1 MWVGLQSRRLGKRLI
16 FQPLPKGRSVK
27 EFWVAGK
34 RHFRRK
40 LRGVALGAVL
50 AGLPLLVGCWPFPV
64 PPEPTDLAARLEA
77 FPTRQLG
84 FEAPIEIR
92 WNDHQVPYIFAQ
104 NDHDAAYA
112 LGLVHAHLRLG
123 QMAIMRQ
130 IAEARLAEV
139 IGPEGVKVDRGLLM
153 LDLKKVARQS
163 VREMSPASKAWAEA
177 FVAGINAY
185 QSSAKELPYEFEA
198 LGLRQERWTVEDI
211 FELVHLSGVDITWLR
226 WSALLPLRET
236 DHWPEIWAEAQK
248 GRSTSPVSFPVDRA
262 ALAKPVTGPAV
273 GERGAGFLGLLK
285 MVSKAG
291 SNSYALGP
299 DKTASK
305 GAIIA
310 SDPHIG
316 LMLPN
321 FYLLV
326 GVKTPDFEA
335 VGLMAPGQPIFSVGR
350 NAHVGWG
357 QTNLIGAASDL
368 IDVSDL
374 PAEEIDTD
382 IYRVK
387 VRFLPA
393 QEVSVRRTAYGPI
406 ISDLDVIDAGDAQI
420 ALKWMGQEPSDEI
433 GAGLKVLKS
442 KDWASFQDAFEAHAL
457 PSQNVT
463 FADDQG
469 NVGAL
474 VAAHLPKRAP
484 KDAYAFLRKPEV
496 VLEEWQEK
504 VTSAALPRV
513 FNPKEGFVA
522 SANNRPTKDAHQLIS
537 YFYGAPDRIFR
548 LQSVLDAAREVT
560 VEDVKL
566 LQQDTFMLSSLE
578 FRDRLVSAIDQANV
592 KTASPALALIRQWDG
607 HYDAGSGGALAFEAF
622 FGPFASSL
630 YSLEGRQAEFD
641 ALQDS
646 GDLKWGAMAVLEAA
660 PPEVL
665 RDLVSAALVHA
676 DEAVETYKTWGGMHR
691 LRLAHPFALVPDVD
705 QAFFKID
712 LPAGGSAETLMKTS
726 HSPTTKK
733 HGSLFGSQSRHVSD
747 MSTLDENYFVLL
759 GGQDGWVNSSTFAD
773 QLDLWQSGDYIQ
785 MPLSDEKIAREFSH
799 SVKFD

>member
-1 MWVGLQSRRLGKRLI
+1 
-16 FQPLPKGRSVK
+16 
-27 EFWVAGK
+27 
-34 RHFRRK
+34 
-40 LRGVALGAVL
+40 
-50 AGLPLLVGCWPFPV
+50 
-64 PPEPTDLAARLEA
+64 
-77 FPTRQLG
+77 
-84 FEAPIEIR
+84 
-92 WNDHQVPYIFAQ
+92 
-104 NDHDAAYA
+104 
-112 LGLVHAHLRLG
+112 
-123 QMAIMRQ
+123 
-130 IAEARLAEV
+130 
-139 IGPEGVKVDRGLLM
+139 
-153 LDLKKVARQS
+153 
-163 VREMSPASKAWAEA
+163 A
-177 FVAGINAY
+177 FVAGLNAY
-185 QSSAKELPYEFEA
+185 QSSAEELPYEFEA
-198 LGLRQERWTVEDI
+198 LGLRRERWTVEDI

-226 WSALLPLRET
+226 WSALLPLRESEN
-236 DHWPEIWAEAQK
+236 WPAIWAEAQA
-248 GRSTSPVSFPVDRA
+248 GRTTSPVSFPVDRA
-262 ALAKPVTGPAV
+262 ALAKPVTGAVV
-273 GERGAGFLGLLK
+273 GESGQGFLGLLK

-350 NAHVGWG
+350 NKHVGWG
-357 QTNLIGAASDL
+357 QTNLIGASSDL
-368 IDVSDL
+368 IDVSELSPD
-374 PAEEIDTD
+374 EIDTD
-382 IYRVK
+382 IYRVN

-393 QEVSVRRTAYGPI
+393 QEVAVRRTAFGPI
-406 ISDLDVIDAGDAQI
+406 ISDLDVIDAGGAQI
-420 ALKWMGQEPSDEI
+420 ALKWIGQEPSDEI

-442 KDWASFQDAFEAHAL
+442 KDWKSFQDAFEAHAL
-457 PSQNVT
+457 PSQNMT
-463 FADDQG
+463 YADDQG
-469 NVGAL
+469 NVGEL

-484 KDAYAFLRKPEV
+484 KPSYEFLRDPKV
-496 VLEEWQEK
+496 VEAEWQAK
-504 VTSAALPRV
+504 VTSADLPKV
-513 FNPKEGFVA
+513 FNPGVGFVA
-522 SANNRPTKDAHQLIS
+522 SANNRPAKDANQLIS

-548 LQSVLDAAREVT
+548 LQSVLDAAQDVT

-578 FRDRLVSAIDQANV
+578 FRDRLVSAIDGAGV
-592 KTASPALALIRQWDG
+592 ETSSPALDLIRQWDG
-607 HYDAGSGGALAFEAF
+607 HYDASSKGALAFEAF

-630 YSLEGRQAEFD
+630 YSLEGRKSEFD

-646 GDLKWGAMAVLEAA
+646 GDLKWGAIAVLEAA

-665 RDLVSAALVHA
+665 KDLVPAALVHA
-676 DEAVETYKTWGGMHR
+676 DEALAAYETWGGMHR

-773 QLDLWQSGDYIQ
+773 QLELWQSGDYIQ
-785 MPLSDEKIAREFSH
+785 MPLSEEKIAREFSH
-799 SVKFD
+799 SVKLN